1 MTRMFDSM
9 LKFPVTRAKSYPHT
23 EPDRSGLD
31 APIVDLDVQHFV
43 VDASVIVG
51 MVTLAASTTK
61 ADSDAYGQEFDLTPT
76 EARRLGYQLLSA
88 ADSSDGGDRASF
100 FLADP
105 QEFIDADES
114 DEDEV
119 IQIVTAAVEEE
130 DDGSVSIWMASEE
143 PAVSLE
149 TGLRMTENDAL
160 ALRAALSQSVRL
172 VSGAKPQRFI
182 RLLMSGLFDLGS
194 RQIEA
199 KK

>member
-1 MTRMFDSM
+1 MTTTFDSM
-9 LKFPVTRAKSYPHT
+9 LRFPVARAQSYPHSPPADPT
-23 EPDRSGLD
+23 AEGL
-31 APIVDLDVQHFV
+31 ILDLDVEHLV
-43 VDASVIVG
+43 VDASVVIG

-88 ADSSDGGDRASF
+88 ADSSDGGDGASF

-130 DDGSVSIWMASEE
+130 DDGSVSIWLASEE
-143 PAVSLE
+143 PAVPLE

-182 RLLMSGLFDLGS
+182 RLLMSGLFDIGS

-199 KK
+199 QK